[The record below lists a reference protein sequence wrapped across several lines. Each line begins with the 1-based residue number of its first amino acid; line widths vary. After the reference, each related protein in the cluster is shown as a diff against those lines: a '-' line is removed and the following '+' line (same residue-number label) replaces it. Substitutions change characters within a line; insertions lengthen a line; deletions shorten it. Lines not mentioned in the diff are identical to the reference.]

1 MLIVLKIILCSG
13 ILLGLYHLFLAKE
26 KTFTFNRF
34 YLVAAL
40 LFSLCIPFAT
50 IETKEAVKEIP
61 ATVFVEGNEQPIEA
75 QIVTPQESFDYT
87 KALLM
92 GYCIVS
98 GILILKIGYSIIK
111 IKKLK
116 GRKIKYQ
123 NRTVFLLK
131 QDLAPFSFWSTI
143 YLSETYFKDSK
154 IENSVFLHEEIHV
167 KQKHSLDILFV
178 EVLKA
183 VFWINPFIY
192 FYKKAM
198 VDNHEFI
205 ADESVIGKN
214 KNIKSYQ
221 ELILQEI
228 LKQQN
233 LSLIHQ
239 FNFNNT
245 KKRFIMMN
253 NKNSKFAKV
262 KNYLAVPAFAVLA
275 IVFAEKTYAK
285 DTSENSDLKS
295 ESIISL
301 NSFTNDPYNEYKN
314 ALKKYSKFIDNY
326 DYSGFTKNLSKEDKK
341 NLYELFIQLTEE
353 QQNNEKITFFKNQ
366 NKLKKRAISD
376 SEFNEFKNNS
386 KYMVVVDG
394 KKIDNLASSNYKKE
408 DFVVSMTAYNAE
420 HLNVPQ
426 EKSVIL
432 MTPSYYKKYLKN
444 EEIVVGFNGIGYN
457 DIKKD
462 TISPR
467 KNINTKVSE
476 VKTMSEK
483 PDPKTIQDIST
494 AAEGVAADLVPAEY
508 PGGVNELRKKVS
520 KNFNSA
526 IFGETSGLVRSTIT
540 FVVDKNGSIRDLK
553 AEGENE
559 KFNNEVFRVTK
570 EANENIT
577 WKPAT
582 KDGEPVAY
590 RYNLP
595 IAMQFTAYK
604 KTQ

>member
-40 LFSLCIPFAT
+40 LFSLCIPFLT
-50 IETKEAVKEIP
+50 IETKEVVKEIP
-61 ATVFVEGNEQPIEA
+61 ATVFVEENEQPIEA
-75 QIVTPQESFDYT
+75 QIAAPQESFDYT
-87 KALLM
+87 KALLI

-98 GILILKIGYSIIK
+98 EILILKIGYSIIK

-131 QDLAPFSFWSTI
+131 QDLAPFSFWNTI

-154 IENSVFLHEEIHV
+154 IENSVFLHEEIHI

-183 VFWINPFIY
+183 VFWINPFVY

-205 ADESVIGKN
+205 ADESVISKN
-214 KNIKSYQ
+214 KNIKTYQ

-228 LKQQN
+228 VKQQN

-253 NKNSKFAKV
+253 NKNSKFAKI

-285 DTSENSDLKS
+285 ENTENLNQEKENIISDVFSNDPLSEYNQIIKKYGNLVEQKKYAEFDKVISLSDRAKLKELYFQLTKEQRNETPLYFFDIKKS
-295 ESIISL
+295 EKVNVSQKKL
-301 NSFTNDPYNEYKN
+301 DDFMNSKKYGLWIDGKKTNNQD
-314 ALKKYSKFIDNY
+314 LKKYKPEDFSHESVSKRYPNAI
-326 DYSGFTKNLSKEDKK
+326 SKK
-341 NLYELFIQLTEE
+341 NPEPYQVNLMTNKYFQDYR
-353 QQNNEKITFFKNQ
+353 NEKEKIFMGFKA
-366 NKLKKRAISD
+366 KA
-376 SEFNEFKNNS
+376 F
-386 KYMVVVDG
+386 
-394 KKIDNLASSNYKKE
+394 
-408 DFVVSMTAYNAE
+408 
-420 HLNVPQ
+420 
-426 EKSVIL
+426 
-432 MTPSYYKKYLKN
+432 
-444 EEIVVGFNGIGYN
+444 
-457 DIKKD
+457 IKGKD
-462 TISPR
+462 TIPIKR
-467 KNINTKVSE
+467 NTDNRLEK
-476 VKTMSEK
+476 KTV
-483 PDPKTIQDIST
+483 QDIST
-494 AAEGVAADLVPAEY
+494 AVEGVAADVVPAEY

-595 IAMQFTAYK
+595 MAMQFAAYK

>member
-34 YLVAAL
+34 YLIAAL

-87 KALLM
+87 KALLI

-131 QDLAPFSFWSTI
+131 QDLAPFSFWNTI

-154 IENSVFLHEEIHV
+154 IEDSVFLHEEIHV

-183 VFWINPFIY
+183 VFWINPFIW

-198 VDNHEFI
+198 INNHEFI
-205 ADESVIGKN
+205 ADESVISKN

-233 LSLIHQ
+233 LPLIHQ

-262 KNYLAVPAFAVLA
+262 KNYFAVPAFAVLA

-285 DTSENSDLKS
+285 ENTENLNQEKENVISDVFSNDPLSEYNQIIKKYGNLVEQKKYAEFDKVISLSDRAKLKELYFQLTKEQRDETPLYFFDVKKS
-295 ESIISL
+295 ERVNVSQKQL
-301 NSFTNDPYNEYKN
+301 DDFMNSKKYGLWIDGKKTNNQD
-314 ALKKYSKFIDNY
+314 LKKYKPEDFSHESVSKRYPNAI
-326 DYSGFTKNLSKEDKK
+326 SKK
-341 NLYELFIQLTEE
+341 NPEPYQVNLMTNKYFQDYR
-353 QQNNEKITFFKNQ
+353 NEKEKIFMGFKA
-366 NKLKKRAISD
+366 KA
-376 SEFNEFKNNS
+376 F
-386 KYMVVVDG
+386 
-394 KKIDNLASSNYKKE
+394 
-408 DFVVSMTAYNAE
+408 
-420 HLNVPQ
+420 
-426 EKSVIL
+426 
-432 MTPSYYKKYLKN
+432 
-444 EEIVVGFNGIGYN
+444 
-457 DIKKD
+457 IKGKD
-462 TISPR
+462 TIPVKR
-467 KNINTKVSE
+467 NTDNRLEK
-476 VKTMSEK
+476 KTV
-483 PDPKTIQDIST
+483 QDIST
-494 AAEGVAADLVPAEY
+494 AVEGVAADLVPAEY

-595 IAMQFTAYK
+595 MAMQFAAYK

>member
-13 ILLGLYHLFLAKE
+13 ILLGLYHLFLVRE

-34 YLVAAL
+34 YLIAAL

-61 ATVFVEGNEQPIEA
+61 ATVFVEGNKQPIEA

-87 KALLM
+87 KALLI

-131 QDLAPFSFWSTI
+131 KDLAPFSFWNTI

-154 IENSVFLHEEIHV
+154 IEDSVFLHEEIHV

-205 ADESVIGKN
+205 ADESVISKN
-214 KNIKSYQ
+214 KNIKTYQ

-233 LSLIHQ
+233 LPLIHQ

-285 DTSENSDLKS
+285 ENTENLNQEKENVISDVFSNDPLSEYNQIIKKYGNLVEQKKYGEFDKVISLSDRAKLKELYFQLTKEQRDETPLYFFDVKKS
-295 ESIISL
+295 ERVNVSQKQL
-301 NSFTNDPYNEYKN
+301 DDFMNSKKYGLWIDGKKTNNQD
-314 ALKKYSKFIDNY
+314 LKKYKPEDFSHESVSKRYPNAI
-326 DYSGFTKNLSKEDKK
+326 SKK
-341 NLYELFIQLTEE
+341 NPEPYQVNLMTNKYFQDYR
-353 QQNNEKITFFKNQ
+353 NEKEKIFMGFKA
-366 NKLKKRAISD
+366 KA
-376 SEFNEFKNNS
+376 F
-386 KYMVVVDG
+386 
-394 KKIDNLASSNYKKE
+394 
-408 DFVVSMTAYNAE
+408 
-420 HLNVPQ
+420 
-426 EKSVIL
+426 
-432 MTPSYYKKYLKN
+432 
-444 EEIVVGFNGIGYN
+444 
-457 DIKKD
+457 IKGKD
-462 TISPR
+462 TIPIKR
-467 KNINTKVSE
+467 NTDNRLEK
-476 VKTMSEK
+476 KTV
-483 PDPKTIQDIST
+483 QDIST
-494 AAEGVAADLVPAEY
+494 AVEGVAADLVPAEY

-526 IFGETSGLVRSTIT
+526 IFGETNGLVRSTIT

-595 IAMQFTAYK
+595 MAMQFTAYNK
-604 KTQ
+604 VQ

>member
-13 ILLGLYHLFLAKE
+13 ILLGLYHLFLVKE

-34 YLVAAL
+34 YLIAAL

-50 IETKEAVKEIP
+50 IETKEVVKEIP

-75 QIVTPQESFDYT
+75 QIATPQESFDYT
-87 KALLM
+87 KALLI

-131 QDLAPFSFWSTI
+131 QDLAPFSFWNTI
-143 YLSETYFKDSK
+143 YLSENYFKDSK
-154 IENSVFLHEEIHV
+154 IEDSVFLHEEIHV

-192 FYKKAM
+192 LYKKAM

-205 ADESVIGKN
+205 ADESVISKN
-214 KNIKSYQ
+214 KNIKTYQ

-228 LKQQN
+228 LKQQD
-233 LSLIHQ
+233 LPLIHQ

-285 DTSENSDLKS
+285 ESIENLNQEKENVISDVFSNDPLSEYNQIIKKYGNLVEQKKYAEFDKVISLSGRAKLKELYFQLTKEQRDETPLYFFDVKKS
-295 ESIISL
+295 ERVNVSQKQL
-301 NSFTNDPYNEYKN
+301 GDFMNSKKYGLWIDGKKTNNQD
-314 ALKKYSKFIDNY
+314 LKKYKPEDFSHESVSKRYPNAI
-326 DYSGFTKNLSKEDKK
+326 SKK
-341 NLYELFIQLTEE
+341 NPEPYQVNLMTNQYFKDYR
-353 QQNNEKITFFKNQ
+353 NEKEKIFMGFKA
-366 NKLKKRAISD
+366 KA
-376 SEFNEFKNNS
+376 F
-386 KYMVVVDG
+386 
-394 KKIDNLASSNYKKE
+394 
-408 DFVVSMTAYNAE
+408 
-420 HLNVPQ
+420 
-426 EKSVIL
+426 
-432 MTPSYYKKYLKN
+432 
-444 EEIVVGFNGIGYN
+444 
-457 DIKKD
+457 IKGKD
-462 TISPR
+462 TIPIKR
-467 KNINTKVSE
+467 NTDNRLEK
-476 VKTMSEK
+476 KTV
-483 PDPKTIQDIST
+483 QDIST
-494 AAEGVAADLVPAEY
+494 AVEGVAADLVPAEY

-595 IAMQFTAYK
+595 IAMQFAAYK

>member
-341 NLYELFIQLTEE
+341 NLYELF
-353 QQNNEKITFFKNQ
+353 
-366 NKLKKRAISD
+366 
-376 SEFNEFKNNS
+376 
-386 KYMVVVDG
+386 Y
-394 KKIDNLASSNYKKE
+394 
-408 DFVVSMTAYNAE
+408 
-420 HLNVPQ
+420 
-426 EKSVIL
+426 SV
-432 MTPSYYKKYLKN
+432 N
-444 EEIVVGFNGIGYN
+444 
-457 DIKKD
+457 
-462 TISPR
+462 R
-467 KNINTKVSE
+467 
-476 VKTMSEK
+476 
-483 PDPKTIQDIST
+483 
-494 AAEGVAADLVPAEY
+494 
-508 PGGVNELRKKVS
+508 R
-520 KNFNSA
+520 
-526 IFGETSGLVRSTIT
+526 
-540 FVVDKNGSIRDLK
+540 
-553 AEGENE
+553 
-559 KFNNEVFRVTK
+559 
-570 EANENIT
+570 
-577 WKPAT
+577 AT
-582 KDGEPVAY
+582 K
-590 RYNLP
+590 
-595 IAMQFTAYK
+595 
-604 KTQ
+604 

>member
-34 YLVAAL
+34 YLIAAL

-50 IETKEAVKEIP
+50 IETKEVVKEIP
-61 ATVFVEGNEQPIEA
+61 ATIFVEGNEQPIEA

-87 KALLM
+87 KALLI

-154 IENSVFLHEEIHV
+154 IEDSVFLHEEIHV

-183 VFWINPFIY
+183 VFWINPLIW

-198 VDNHEFI
+198 VNNHEFI
-205 ADESVIGKN
+205 ADESVISKN
-214 KNIKSYQ
+214 KNIKNYQ
-221 ELILQEI
+221 ELILEEI

-233 LSLIHQ
+233 LPLIHQ

-262 KNYLAVPAFAVLA
+262 KNYFAVPAFAVLA

-285 DTSENSDLKS
+285 ENIENLNQEKENVISDVFSNDPLSEYNQIIKKYGNLVEQKKYAEFDKVISLSDRAKLKELYFQLTKEQRNETPLYFFDIKKS
-295 ESIISL
+295 EKVNVSQKQL
-301 NSFTNDPYNEYKN
+301 DDFMNSKKYGLWIDGKKTNNQD
-314 ALKKYSKFIDNY
+314 LKKYKPEDFSHESVSKRYPNAI
-326 DYSGFTKNLSKEDKK
+326 SKK
-341 NLYELFIQLTEE
+341 NPEPYQVNLMTNKYFQDYR
-353 QQNNEKITFFKNQ
+353 NEKEKIFMGFKA
-366 NKLKKRAISD
+366 KA
-376 SEFNEFKNNS
+376 F
-386 KYMVVVDG
+386 
-394 KKIDNLASSNYKKE
+394 
-408 DFVVSMTAYNAE
+408 
-420 HLNVPQ
+420 
-426 EKSVIL
+426 
-432 MTPSYYKKYLKN
+432 
-444 EEIVVGFNGIGYN
+444 
-457 DIKKD
+457 IKGKD
-462 TISPR
+462 TIPVKR
-467 KNINTKVSE
+467 NTEERVEK
-476 VKTMSEK
+476 KTF
-483 PDPKTIQDIST
+483 QDIST
-494 AAEGVAADLVPAEY
+494 AVEGVAADLVPAEY

-526 IFGETSGLVRSTIT
+526 IFGETNGLVRSTIT

-595 IAMQFTAYK
+595 IAMQFAAYK

>member
-34 YLVAAL
+34 YLIAAL

-50 IETKEAVKEIP
+50 IETKEVVKEIP
-61 ATVFVEGNEQPIEA
+61 ATVFVEGNEQPIET
-75 QIVTPQESFDYT
+75 QIVTPQESFDYA

-98 GILILKIGYSIIK
+98 GILILKIAYSIIK

-131 QDLAPFSFWSTI
+131 QDLAPFSFWNTI

-154 IENSVFLHEEIHV
+154 IEDSVFLHEEIHV

-183 VFWINPFIY
+183 VFWINPLIW

-198 VDNHEFI
+198 VNNHEFL
-205 ADESVIGKN
+205 ADESVISQN
-214 KNIKSYQ
+214 KNIKQYQ

-233 LSLIHQ
+233 LPLIHQ

-253 NKNSKFAKV
+253 NKKSKFAKV

-275 IVFAEKTYAK
+275 IIFAEKTYAK
-285 DTSENSDLKS
+285 ESNENLNQEK
-295 ESIISL
+295 ESIISDVF
-301 NSFTNDPYNEYKN
+301 SNDPLSEYNQIIKKYGNLVEQKKYAEFDKVISLSDRAKLKELYFQLTKEQRDETPLYFFDVKKSERVN
-314 ALKKYSKFIDNY
+314 VSQRQLDDFMNSKKYGLWIDGKKTNNLDLKKYKPEDFSHESISKRYPNAI
-326 DYSGFTKNLSKEDKK
+326 SKK
-341 NLYELFIQLTEE
+341 NPEPYQVNLMTNQYFQDYR
-353 QQNNEKITFFKNQ
+353 NEKEKIFMGFKAKAFIKGKETIPIKRNIEGNL
-366 NKLKKRAISD
+366 NK
-376 SEFNEFKNNS
+376 
-386 KYMVVVDG
+386 
-394 KKIDNLASSNYKKE
+394 
-408 DFVVSMTAYNAE
+408 
-420 HLNVPQ
+420 
-426 EKSVIL
+426 
-432 MTPSYYKKYLKN
+432 KN
-444 EEIVVGFNGIGYN
+444 E
-457 DIKKD
+457 
-462 TISPR
+462 
-467 KNINTKVSE
+467 
-476 VKTMSEK
+476 
-483 PDPKTIQDIST
+483 QDIST
-494 AAEGVAADLVPAEY
+494 AAEGTQANITPAEY

-526 IFGETSGLVRSTIT
+526 IFGETNGLVRSTIT
-540 FVVDKNGSIRDLK
+540 FVVDKNGNIRDLK
-553 AEGENE
+553 TEGENE

-595 IAMQFTAYK
+595 IAMQFAAYK

>member
-13 ILLGLYHLFLAKE
+13 ILLGLYHLFLVRE

-34 YLVAAL
+34 YLIAAL

-50 IETKEAVKEIP
+50 IETKEVVKEIP

-75 QIVTPQESFDYT
+75 QIATPQESFDYT
-87 KALLM
+87 KALLI

-123 NRTVFLLK
+123 NRSVFLLK
-131 QDLAPFSFWSTI
+131 QDLAPFSFWNTI

-183 VFWINPFIY
+183 VFWINPFIW

-205 ADESVIGKN
+205 ADESVISKN
-214 KNIKSYQ
+214 KNIKTYQ

-233 LSLIHQ
+233 LPLIHQ

-262 KNYLAVPAFAVLA
+262 KNYLAVPTFAVLA
-275 IVFAEKTYAK
+275 IIFAEKTYAK
-285 DTSENSDLKS
+285 ENTENLNQEKENIISDVFSNDPLSEYNQIIKKYGNLVEQKKYAEFDKVISLSDRAKLKELYFQLTKEQRDETPLYFFDVKKS
-295 ESIISL
+295 ERVNVSQKQL
-301 NSFTNDPYNEYKN
+301 DDFMNSKKYGLWIDGKKTNNQD
-314 ALKKYSKFIDNY
+314 LKKYKPEDFSHESVSKRYPNAI
-326 DYSGFTKNLSKEDKK
+326 SKK
-341 NLYELFIQLTEE
+341 NPEPYQVNLMTNQYFKDYR
-353 QQNNEKITFFKNQ
+353 NEKEKIFMGFKA
-366 NKLKKRAISD
+366 KA
-376 SEFNEFKNNS
+376 F
-386 KYMVVVDG
+386 
-394 KKIDNLASSNYKKE
+394 
-408 DFVVSMTAYNAE
+408 
-420 HLNVPQ
+420 
-426 EKSVIL
+426 
-432 MTPSYYKKYLKN
+432 
-444 EEIVVGFNGIGYN
+444 
-457 DIKKD
+457 IKGKD
-462 TISPR
+462 TIPIKR
-467 KNINTKVSE
+467 NTDNRLEK
-476 VKTMSEK
+476 KTV
-483 PDPKTIQDIST
+483 QDIST
-494 AAEGVAADLVPAEY
+494 AVEGVAADLVPAEY

-595 IAMQFTAYK
+595 MAMQFAAYK

>member
-13 ILLGLYHLFLAKE
+13 ILLGLYHLFLVRE

-34 YLVAAL
+34 YLIAAL

-75 QIVTPQESFDYT
+75 QITTPQESFDYI
-87 KALLM
+87 KALLI

-131 QDLAPFSFWSTI
+131 QDLAPFSFWNTI

-154 IENSVFLHEEIHV
+154 IEDSVFLHEEIHV

-183 VFWINPFIY
+183 VFWINPFIW

-198 VDNHEFI
+198 VNNHEFI
-205 ADESVIGKN
+205 ADESVISKN

-233 LSLIHQ
+233 LPLIHQ

-285 DTSENSDLKS
+285 ENTENLNQEKENIISDVFSNDPLSEYNQIIKKYGNLVEQKKYAEFDKVISLSDRAKLKELYFQLTKEQRDETPLYFFDVKKS
-295 ESIISL
+295 ERVNVSQKQL
-301 NSFTNDPYNEYKN
+301 DDFMNSKKYGLWIDGKKTNNQD
-314 ALKKYSKFIDNY
+314 LKKYKPEDFSHESVSKRYPNAI
-326 DYSGFTKNLSKEDKK
+326 SKK
-341 NLYELFIQLTEE
+341 NPEPYQVNLMTNKYFQDYR
-353 QQNNEKITFFKNQ
+353 NEKEKIFMGFKA
-366 NKLKKRAISD
+366 KA
-376 SEFNEFKNNS
+376 F
-386 KYMVVVDG
+386 
-394 KKIDNLASSNYKKE
+394 
-408 DFVVSMTAYNAE
+408 
-420 HLNVPQ
+420 
-426 EKSVIL
+426 
-432 MTPSYYKKYLKN
+432 
-444 EEIVVGFNGIGYN
+444 
-457 DIKKD
+457 IKGKD
-462 TISPR
+462 TIPIKR
-467 KNINTKVSE
+467 NTDNRLEK
-476 VKTMSEK
+476 KTV
-483 PDPKTIQDIST
+483 QDIST
-494 AAEGVAADLVPAEY
+494 AVEGVAADLVPAEY

-526 IFGETSGLVRSTIT
+526 IFGETNGLVRSTIT

-553 AEGENE
+553 TEGENE
-559 KFNNEVFRVTK
+559 KFNNEVLRVTK

-595 IAMQFTAYK
+595 MAMQFTAYK

>member
-34 YLVAAL
+34 YLIAAL

-50 IETKEAVKEIP
+50 IETKEVVKEIP

-98 GILILKIGYSIIK
+98 GILILKIAYSIIK

-131 QDLAPFSFWSTI
+131 QDLAPFSFWNTI

-154 IENSVFLHEEIHV
+154 IEDSVFLHEEIHV
-167 KQKHSLDILFV
+167 KQKHSLDILLV

-183 VFWINPFIY
+183 VFWINPLIW
-192 FYKKAM
+192 FYKKAI
-198 VDNHEFI
+198 VNNHEFL
-205 ADESVIGKN
+205 ADESVISQN
-214 KNIKSYQ
+214 KNIKQYQ

-233 LSLIHQ
+233 LPLIHQ

-253 NKNSKFAKV
+253 NKKSKFAKV

-275 IVFAEKTYAK
+275 IIFAEKTYAK
-285 DTSENSDLKS
+285 ESNENLNQEK
-295 ESIISL
+295 ESIISDVF
-301 NSFTNDPYNEYKN
+301 SNDPLSEYNQIIKKYGNLVEQKKYAEFDKVISLSDRAKLKELYFQLTKEQRDETPLYFFDVKKSERVNVSQKHLNDFMNSAKYGLWIDGKKTKN
-314 ALKKYSKFIDNY
+314 QDLKKYKPEDFSHESVSKRYPNAI
-326 DYSGFTKNLSKEDKK
+326 SKK
-341 NLYELFIQLTEE
+341 NPEPYQVDLMTNQYFQDYR
-353 QQNNEKITFFKNQ
+353 NEKEKIFMGFKA
-366 NKLKKRAISD
+366 KA
-376 SEFNEFKNNS
+376 F
-386 KYMVVVDG
+386 
-394 KKIDNLASSNYKKE
+394 
-408 DFVVSMTAYNAE
+408 
-420 HLNVPQ
+420 
-426 EKSVIL
+426 
-432 MTPSYYKKYLKN
+432 
-444 EEIVVGFNGIGYN
+444 
-457 DIKKD
+457 IKGKD
-462 TISPR
+462 TIPIKR
-467 KNINTKVSE
+467 NIEGNLNKKNE
-476 VKTMSEK
+476 
-483 PDPKTIQDIST
+483 QDIST
-494 AAEGVAADLVPAEY
+494 AAEGTQANITPAEY

-520 KNFNSA
+520 RNFNSA
-526 IFGETSGLVRSTIT
+526 IFGESNGLVKSTIT
-540 FVVDKNGSIRDLK
+540 FVVDKNGNIRDLK
-553 AEGENE
+553 TEGENE

-595 IAMQFTAYK
+595 IAMQFAAYK

>member
-13 ILLGLYHLFLAKE
+13 ILLGLYHLFLVKE

-34 YLVAAL
+34 YLIAAL

-50 IETKEAVKEIP
+50 IETKEVVKEIP
-61 ATVFVEGNEQPIEA
+61 ATVFVEGNEQPIEV
-75 QIVTPQESFDYT
+75 QIATPQKSFDYT
-87 KALLM
+87 KALLI

-131 QDLAPFSFWSTI
+131 KDLAPFSFWNTI

-154 IENSVFLHEEIHV
+154 IEDSVFLHEEIHV

-183 VFWINPFIY
+183 VFWINPFVY

-233 LSLIHQ
+233 LPLIHQ

-285 DTSENSDLKS
+285 ENTENLNEEKENIISDVFSNDPLSEYNQIIKKYGNLVEQKKYAEFDKVISLSDRAKLKELYFQLTKEQRDETPLYFFDVKKS
-295 ESIISL
+295 ERVNVSQKQL
-301 NSFTNDPYNEYKN
+301 DDFMNSKKYGLWIDGKKTNNQD
-314 ALKKYSKFIDNY
+314 LKKYKPEDFSHESVSKRYPNAI
-326 DYSGFTKNLSKEDKK
+326 SKK
-341 NLYELFIQLTEE
+341 NPEPYQVNLMTNQYFKDYR
-353 QQNNEKITFFKNQ
+353 NEKEKIFMGFK
-366 NKLKKRAISD
+366 
-376 SEFNEFKNNS
+376 
-386 KYMVVVDG
+386 G
-394 KKIDNLASSNYKKE
+394 KA
-408 DFVVSMTAYNAE
+408 F
-420 HLNVPQ
+420 
-426 EKSVIL
+426 
-432 MTPSYYKKYLKN
+432 
-444 EEIVVGFNGIGYN
+444 
-457 DIKKD
+457 IKGKD
-462 TISPR
+462 TIPIKR
-467 KNINTKVSE
+467 NTDDR
-476 VKTMSEK
+476 SEK
-483 PDPKTIQDIST
+483 KIVQDIST
-494 AAEGVAADLVPAEY
+494 AVEGTQANITPAEY

-595 IAMQFTAYK
+595 IAMQFAAYK

>member
-26 KTFTFNRF
+26 KTFRFNRF
-34 YLVAAL
+34 YLIAAL

-50 IETKEAVKEIP
+50 IETKEVVKEIP
-61 ATVFVEGNEQPIEA
+61 ATVFAESIEQPVEM
-75 QIVTPQESFDYT
+75 QIVTQQESVDYT
-87 KALLM
+87 PILLII
-92 GYCIVS
+92 YCSIAAFLLFKIVYS
-98 GILILKIGYSIIK
+98 VLKIK
-111 IKKLK
+111 RLK
-116 GRKIKYQ
+116 GKKIKYQ
-123 NRTVFLLK
+123 NRNVLLLK
-131 QDLAPFSFWSTI
+131 QDLAPFSFWNTI
-143 YLSETYFKDSK
+143 YLSETYFKGSK
-154 IENSVFLHEEIHV
+154 IEDSVFLHEEIHV

-178 EVLKA
+178 EILKA
-183 VFWINPFIY
+183 VFWINPLIW

-198 VDNHEFI
+198 VNNHEFL
-205 ADESVIGKN
+205 ADESVISKN

-233 LSLIHQ
+233 LPLIHQ

-253 NKNSKFAKV
+253 NENSKFAKV

-285 DTSENSDLKS
+285 ESNENLNQEKENVISEVFSNNPLSEYNQIIKKYGNLVEQKKYAEFDKVISLSDRAKLKELYFQLTKEQRNETPLYFFDVKKS
-295 ESIISL
+295 ERVNVSQKQL
-301 NSFTNDPYNEYKN
+301 DDFMNSKKYGLWIDGKKTNNQD
-314 ALKKYSKFIDNY
+314 LKKYKPEDFSHESVSKRYPNAI
-326 DYSGFTKNLSKEDKK
+326 SKK
-341 NLYELFIQLTEE
+341 NPEPYQVNLMTNQYFQDYR
-353 QQNNEKITFFKNQ
+353 NEKEKIFMGFKA
-366 NKLKKRAISD
+366 KA
-376 SEFNEFKNNS
+376 F
-386 KYMVVVDG
+386 
-394 KKIDNLASSNYKKE
+394 
-408 DFVVSMTAYNAE
+408 
-420 HLNVPQ
+420 
-426 EKSVIL
+426 
-432 MTPSYYKKYLKN
+432 
-444 EEIVVGFNGIGYN
+444 
-457 DIKKD
+457 IKGKD
-462 TISPR
+462 TIPVK
-467 KNINTKVSE
+467 KNIE
-476 VKTMSEK
+476 AKTTENK
-483 PDPKTIQDIST
+483 AQDIST
-494 AAEGVAADLVPAEY
+494 AVEGKAANVIPAEY

-526 IFGETSGLVRSTIT
+526 IFGESNDLVRSTIT

-559 KFNNEVFRVTK
+559 KFNNEVLRVTK

-595 IAMQFTAYK
+595 MAMQFTAYS

>member
-13 ILLGLYHLFLAKE
+13 ILLGLYHLFLVKE

-34 YLVAAL
+34 YLIAAL

-50 IETKEAVKEIP
+50 IETKEVVKEIP
-61 ATVFVEGNEQPIEA
+61 ATVFAKSIEQPVET
-75 QIVTPQESFDYT
+75 QIVTQQESFDYT
-87 KALLM
+87 PILLII
-92 GYCIVS
+92 YCSIAAFLLFKIIYSV
-98 GILILKIGYSIIK
+98 LKIK
-111 IKKLK
+111 RLR
-116 GRKIKYQ
+116 GRNLMYQ
-123 NRTVFLLK
+123 NRNVFLLK
-131 QDLAPFSFWSTI
+131 QDLAPFSFWNTI
-143 YLSETYFKDSK
+143 YLSETYFKNPK
-154 IENSVFLHEEIHV
+154 IEDSVFLHEEIHV

-183 VFWINPFIY
+183 IFWINPFIW

-198 VDNHEFI
+198 VNNHEFI
-205 ADESVIGKN
+205 ADESVISKN
-214 KNIKSYQ
+214 KNIKTYQ

-228 LKQQN
+228 LKQQD

-253 NKNSKFAKV
+253 TKNSKFAKV
-262 KNYLAVPAFAVLA
+262 KNYLAVPVFAVLA

-285 DTSENSDLKS
+285 ETSEDPG
-295 ESIISL
+295 L
-301 NSFTNDPYNEYKN
+301 NIFQE
-314 ALKKYSKFIDNY
+314 
-326 DYSGFTKNLSKEDKK
+326 
-341 NLYELFIQLTEE
+341 
-353 QQNNEKITFFKNQ
+353 
-366 NKLKKRAISD
+366 
-376 SEFNEFKNNS
+376 
-386 KYMVVVDG
+386 
-394 KKIDNLASSNYKKE
+394 KKIPLAKNSNSEK
-408 DFVVSMTAYNAE
+408 FV
-420 HLNVPQ
+420 
-426 EKSVIL
+426 
-432 MTPSYYKKYLKN
+432 KN
-444 EEIVVGFNGIGYN
+444 EEIGIGFNGIGYN

-467 KNINTKVSE
+467 KNTNAKVSE

-494 AAEGVAADLVPAEY
+494 AVEGVAADLVPAEY

-526 IFGETSGLVRSTIT
+526 IFGESNDLVRSTIT

-559 KFNNEVFRVTK
+559 KFNNEVLRVTK

-595 IAMQFTAYK
+595 MAMQFTAYK

>member
-34 YLVAAL
+34 YLIAAL
-40 LFSLCIPFAT
+40 QFSLCIPFAT
-50 IETKEAVKEIP
+50 IETKEVVKEIP
-61 ATVFVEGNEQPIEA
+61 ATVFVEGNEQTIEA
-75 QIVTPQESFDYT
+75 QVVAPQESFDYT
-87 KALLM
+87 KVLLM

-131 QDLAPFSFWSTI
+131 QDLAPFSFWNTI

-183 VFWINPFIY
+183 IFWINPLIW

-198 VDNHEFI
+198 VNNHEFL
-205 ADESVIGKN
+205 ADESVISQN
-214 KNIKSYQ
+214 KNIKQYQ

-233 LSLIHQ
+233 LPLIHQ

-285 DTSENSDLKS
+285 ESNENLNQEK
-295 ESIISL
+295 ESIISDVF
-301 NSFTNDPYNEYKN
+301 SNDPLSEYNQIIKKYGNLVEQKKYAEFDKVISLSDRAKLKELYFQLTKGQRDETPLYFFDVKKSERVN
-314 ALKKYSKFIDNY
+314 VSQRQLDDFMNSKKYGLWIDGKKTNNLDLKKYKPEDFSHESVSKRYPSAI
-326 DYSGFTKNLSKEDKK
+326 SKK
-341 NLYELFIQLTEE
+341 NPEPYQVNLMTNQYFQDYR
-353 QQNNEKITFFKNQ
+353 NEKEKIFMGFKA
-366 NKLKKRAISD
+366 KA
-376 SEFNEFKNNS
+376 F
-386 KYMVVVDG
+386 
-394 KKIDNLASSNYKKE
+394 
-408 DFVVSMTAYNAE
+408 
-420 HLNVPQ
+420 
-426 EKSVIL
+426 
-432 MTPSYYKKYLKN
+432 
-444 EEIVVGFNGIGYN
+444 
-457 DIKKD
+457 IKGKD
-462 TISPR
+462 TIPIKR
-467 KNINTKVSE
+467 NIEGNLNKKNE
-476 VKTMSEK
+476 
-483 PDPKTIQDIST
+483 QDLST
-494 AAEGVAADLVPAEY
+494 AADVTQANITPAEY

-520 KNFNSA
+520 ENFNSA
-526 IFGETSGLVRSTIT
+526 IFGESNGLVKSTIT
-540 FVVDKNGSIRDLK
+540 FVVDKNGNIRDLK
-553 AEGENE
+553 TEGENE

-595 IAMQFTAYK
+595 IAMQFASYK

>member
-13 ILLGLYHLFLAKE
+13 VLLGLYHLFLAKE
-26 KTFTFNRF
+26 KTFIFNRF
-34 YLVAAL
+34 YLIAAL
-40 LFSLCIPFAT
+40 LFSICIPFAT
-50 IETKEAVKEIP
+50 IETKEVVKEIP
-61 ATVFVEGNEQPIEA
+61 ATVFAEGNEQVIET
-75 QIVTPQESFDYT
+75 QIVTPHESFDYT
-87 KALLM
+87 KALLI

-98 GILILKIGYSIIK
+98 GILILKIGYSVIK

-131 QDLAPFSFWSTI
+131 QDLAPFSFWNTI

-178 EVLKA
+178 EILKA
-183 VFWINPFIY
+183 IFWINPFIY

-198 VDNHEFI
+198 VNNHEFI
-205 ADESVIGKN
+205 ADNSVISKN

-233 LSLIHQ
+233 LPLIHQ

-245 KKRFIMMN
+245 KKRFIMMT

-262 KNYLAVPAFAVLA
+262 KNYLAVPVFAVLA

-285 DTSENSDLKS
+285 ETSENSNLNIFQQKNTLLKT
-295 ESIISL
+295 
-301 NSFTNDPYNEYKN
+301 NS
-314 ALKKYSKFIDNY
+314 
-326 DYSGFTKNLSKEDKK
+326 
-341 NLYELFIQLTEE
+341 
-353 QQNNEKITFFKNQ
+353 NNEKRI
-366 NKLKKRAISD
+366 
-376 SEFNEFKNNS
+376 
-386 KYMVVVDG
+386 
-394 KKIDNLASSNYKKE
+394 
-408 DFVVSMTAYNAE
+408 
-420 HLNVPQ
+420 
-426 EKSVIL
+426 
-432 MTPSYYKKYLKN
+432 KN
-444 EEIVVGFNGIGYN
+444 EKIEIGFNAVGYN

-462 TISPR
+462 TISPS
-467 KNINTKVSE
+467 KNINAKVAE
-476 VKTMSEK
+476 VKTISEK
-483 PDPKTIQDIST
+483 GDSKPIQDIST
-494 AAEGVAADLVPAEY
+494 AVEGVAADLVPAEY

-520 KNFNSA
+520 KNFNST
-526 IFGETSGLVRSTIT
+526 IFGETNGLVRSTIT

-559 KFNNEVFRVTK
+559 KFNNEVFRVTR

-582 KDGEPVAY
+582 KDGDPVAY

-595 IAMQFTAYK
+595 IAMQFTAFNK
-604 KTQ
+604 AQ